1 MSSERVDPIDEL
13 VRQERLV
20 EAAALVAQRGDLA
33 RAADL
38 YERACDWAHA
48 AVCAERAGDF
58 PRALRLYVEA
68 KDDVRAH
75 AVLPKVAQSP
85 TDADRV
91 AYALERRGAS
101 AWAAQV
107 LEAAGRLP
115 EAARAWERAQEAV
128 RAARLLE
135 RAKDVVGAS
144 RVLEAQLRR
153 EPTRWEIHLALGDLL
168 MRYGKTESAVR
179 NLQKI
184 PAGAAERR
192 RALSLLARGFDRLGL
207 LQAKEEA
214 LRELEPLGGPEDD
227 DGPAAI
233 AEVKARLFGRYE
245 VVREV
250 AQSPTARVVECV
262 DGVRGE
268 RVAVKVFAAYDVRG
282 AGRDALAR
290 FEREVK
296 VLASLDH
303 PNILPLRDYVPEG
316 PALVLAWME
325 GGTLETM
332 LAKEPIAPARAVEI
346 ACAVLG
352 ALGEAH
358 RMGVLHRDVKPANVL
373 FDGAGVTRLGDFGVA
388 HLGDL
393 SATATA
399 GIIGTLGYMSPE
411 QREGRPA
418 TVQSDLYGV
427 GAVLR
432 EMLTGERPQAGEA
445 AQIMPSAVHRDLD
458 QRHDAVVAAMVDPD
472 PAKRPADAFA
482 ARRALQALPW
492 PHTIERAA
500 QRRDVVRKP
509 SERPSAGA
517 RTVTVGG
524 VTTDRW
530 LDRAVVRVPLD
541 ASTLARAGAFA
552 RAGHRALQ
560 LVLRVDR
567 AAEEIWLAA
576 PRGVTLA
583 ARLGEPQRRELEAA
597 LAALHDAG
605 AVHGSIDR
613 AHVVTDASGAPC
625 LLFTTQPG
633 PLATIDTDRL
643 ALAELAR

>member
-1 MSSERVDPIDEL
+1 MDPVDDLI
-13 VRQERLV
+13 RQERLV
-20 EAAALVAQRGDLA
+20 EAAAIVAQRGELA

-48 AVCAERAGDF
+48 AVCAERAGDAA
-58 PRALRLYVEA
+58 RALRLYVEA
-68 KDDVRAH
+68 HDDARAH
-75 AVLPKVAQSP
+75 AVLPDVARDP
-85 TDADRV
+85 AAADRV
-91 AYALERRGAS
+91 AYALERRGAHR
-101 AWAAQV
+101 WAAQ
-107 LEAAGRLP
+107 LQEAAGRLA
-115 EAARAWERAQEAV
+115 EAARAWEKAGEAA

-135 RAKDVVGAS
+135 RAKDVVGAAK
-144 RVLEAQLRR
+144 VLEAQLRR
-153 EPTRWEIHLALGDLL
+153 DPARGDLHLALGDLL
-168 MRYGKTESAVR
+168 LRYGKTEAAVR
-179 NLQKI
+179 HLQKI
-184 PAGAAERR
+184 GEGAPERR
-192 RALSLLARGFDRLGL
+192 RALTLLVRGLEALGL
-207 LQAKEEA
+207 GQAKDEA
-214 LRELEPLGGPEDD
+214 TRELEALGGPSEDET
-227 DGPAAI
+227 PVAM

-262 DGVRGE
+262 DGVRQE

-290 FEREVK
+290 FEREVR

-346 ACAVLG
+346 ASAILG

-358 RMGVLHRDVKPANVL
+358 RMGVLHRDLKPANVL
-373 FDGAGVTRLGDFGVA
+373 FDAAGVTRLGDFGVA

-418 TVQSDLYGV
+418 TVQSDIYGV

-432 EMLTGERPQAGEA
+432 EMLTGEKPTAGA
-445 AQIMPSAVHRDLD
+445 DPQIMPSAAHRDLD
-458 QRHDAVVAAMVDPD
+458 QRHDALVMSLTDPD
-472 PAKRPADAFA
+472 PARRPADAFA
-482 ARRALQALPW
+482 ARRALAALPW

-500 QRRDVVRKP
+500 QRREVVRKP

-517 RTVTVGG
+517 RTYTGHDGVTV
-524 VTTDRW
+524 DRW
-530 LDRAVVRVPLD
+530 LGRAIVRVPLN
-541 ASTLARAGAFA
+541 ASTLARASAFA
-552 RAGHRALQ
+552 RAAHPALQ
-560 LVLRVDR
+560 VVLRVDR
-567 AAEEIWLAA
+567 VDEEIWLDA
-576 PRGVTLA
+576 PRGAPLAGRLPPA
-583 ARLGEPQRRELEAA
+583 ARLALEGAIE
-597 LAALHDAG
+597 ALHGAG
-605 AVHGSIDR
+605 AVHGRVDA
-613 AHVVTDASGAPC
+613 AHVLVDDGGAPC
-625 LLFTTQPG
+625 LLFEPEPG
-633 PLATIDTDRL
+633 PLATVDTDRL
-643 ALAELAR
+643 GLAALG